1 MTWRGEVRDPLGEG
15 LELENMLQWRMT
27 WRGRLGV
34 EFGTAWGPRGS
45 WWRAE
50 CETVLSS
57 RMENVKTECVICIY
71 DEDEDYIGRE
81 R

>member
-27 WRGRLGV
+27 GGGRLGV
-34 EFGTAWGPRGS
+34 EFGTAWGLRGS

-50 CETVLSS
+50 GETVFSS